1 MLKDIAPKRF
11 FISLALISLFV
22 FWTLTNLEFA
32 SQLFLQTQSRI
43 SNSLG
48 WMVILAANGFL
59 LFTIYLAF
67 SRFGHI
73 KIGGQEAVPEFSYLS
88 WTAMLFSAGL
98 GIGLLF
104 YGVAEPIIHLGSFPT
119 GAGEDS
125 LAAKANRSMNFTF
138 LHWGLHGW
146 SVYAVVGLCFGIS
159 AYNLK
164 KPFRV
169 SAMIDSRFTSNSI
182 GRISIDVLA
191 ILATIFG
198 IATSLGL
205 GATQISSGLEYLN
218 LMQPSFT
225 NTILIITVITV
236 LGLISVMLGLNSGIK
251 RLSEI
256 NIALCI
262 VLLLAVFILGP
273 TSFILNGIIQNIG
286 SYAKNFIT
294 LATWTEAYSETSWQ
308 NDWTLFYY
316 SWWFA
321 WSPFVGL
328 FIARVS
334 FGRSIKE
341 FILGVVLIPSLMVF
355 VWMGTFGN
363 AAIYQELF
371 TGVNLSEA
379 INQDISIA
387 LFSFLEQFPFS
398 KGLMGLSI
406 IIILTFFVTSSD
418 SGALVSSMLSSSS
431 DSDFESDPPMLAR
444 IVWAV
449 SLGILAAAL
458 LAGGGLSALQ
468 TSVLVTGAPFAIII
482 AIAAKNLL
490 SRLKELNKH

>member
-1 MLKDIAPKRF
+1 MLNNIALKRF
-11 FISLALISLFV
+11 FISLTLIAVFV
-22 FWTLTNLEFA
+22 YWTLSNLDFA
-32 SQLFLQTQSRI
+32 SELFQQIQSTI

-48 WMVILAANGFL
+48 WLIILAANCFVV
-59 LFTIYLAF
+59 FSAYLAF

-73 KIGGQEAVPEFSYLS
+73 KIGGQLAEPEFSNAS

-104 YGVAEPIIHLGSFPT
+104 YGVAEPIFHLGSIPM
-119 GAGEDS
+119 GGLESS
-125 LAAKANRSMNFTF
+125 LADKANRSMNFTF
-138 LHWGLHGW
+138 LHCGIHGW
-146 SVYAVVGLCFGIS
+146 SVYAVVGLCSGIS

-169 SAMIDSRFTSNSI
+169 SAMIDSRFTSNSF

-205 GATQISSGLEYLN
+205 GATQISSGLDYLN
-218 LMQPSFT
+218 VIDQTFT
-225 NTILIITVITV
+225 SKILIIVLITI
-236 LGLISVMLGLNSGIK
+236 LGLISVMLGLNTGIK
-251 RLSEI
+251 KLSEI
-256 NIALCI
+256 NIFLCV
-262 VLLLAVFILGP
+262 VLVLAVFILGP
-273 TSFILNGIIQNIG
+273 SSFILNGIIQNIG
-286 SYAKNFIT
+286 SYFQNLIS
-294 LATWTEAYSETSWQ
+294 LATWTEAYSLTAWQ

-316 SWWFA
+316 TWWFA

-334 FGRSIKE
+334 YGRSIKE
-341 FILGVVLIPSLMVF
+341 FIIGVVLIPSFMVF
-355 VWMGTFGN
+355 IWMGTFGN

-371 TGVNLSEA
+371 TDINLSDA
-379 INQDISIA
+379 INNDISIA

-398 KGLMGLSI
+398 EILMGLSI
-406 IIILTFFVTSSD
+406 FIILTFFVTSSD
-418 SGALVSSMLSSSS
+418 SGALVSAMLSSSS
-431 DSDFESDPPMLAR
+431 DSDFEKDPPMLAR
-444 IVWAV
+444 VVWAI
-449 SLGILAAAL
+449 SLGILAVAL

-490 SRLKELNKH
+490 SRLENLK

>member
-1 MLKDIAPKRF
+1 MLNNIAVKRF
-11 FISLALISLFV
+11 FISLTLIAIFV
-22 FWTLTNLEFA
+22 YWTLSNLDFA
-32 SQLFLQTQSRI
+32 SQLFQQIQSQI

-48 WMVILAANGFL
+48 WLIIFAANCFVV
-59 LFTIYLAF
+59 FSAYLVF
-67 SRFGHI
+67 SRYRHI
-73 KIGGQEAVPEFSYLS
+73 KIGGQLAEPEFSYAS

-104 YGVAEPIIHLGSFPT
+104 YGVAEPIFHLSSIPMS
-119 GAGEDS
+119 GAESSIAD
-125 LAAKANRSMNFTF
+125 KANRSMNFTF
-138 LHWGLHGW
+138 LHWGIHGW

-159 AYNLK
+159 SYNLK

-169 SAMIDSRFTSNSI
+169 SAMIDSRFTSHSF

-205 GATQISSGLEYLN
+205 GATQISSGLDYLN
-218 LMQPSFT
+218 VIDQTFT
-225 NTILIITVITV
+225 SKILIIIVITI

-256 NIALCI
+256 NILLCMALI
-262 VLLLAVFILGP
+262 LAVFIFGP
-273 TSFILNGIIQNIG
+273 SSFILNGIIQNVG
-286 SYAKNFIT
+286 SYFQNFIS
-294 LATWTEAYSETSWQ
+294 LATWTEAYSSTSWQ

-316 SWWFA
+316 TWWFA

-334 FGRSIKE
+334 YGRSIKE
-341 FILGVVLIPSLMVF
+341 FILGVVLVPSLMVF
-355 VWMGTFGN
+355 IWMGTFGN

-371 TGVNLSEA
+371 TDINLSEA
-379 INQDISIA
+379 INLDISIA

-398 KGLMGLSI
+398 KILMGLSI

-418 SGALVSSMLSSSS
+418 SGALVSAMLSSSS
-431 DSDFESDPPMLAR
+431 DTDFDEDPPMLAR
-444 IVWAV
+444 IVWAI
-449 SLGILAAAL
+449 SLGILAVAL

-482 AIAAKNLL
+482 AVAAKNLL
-490 SRLKELNKH
+490 ARLENLK

>member
-1 MLKDIAPKRF
+1 MLNNIAVKRF
-11 FISLALISLFV
+11 FISLTLIAIFV
-22 FWTLTNLEFA
+22 YWTLSNLDFA
-32 SQLFLQTQSRI
+32 SQLFQQIQSQI

-48 WMVILAANGFL
+48 WLIIFAANCFVV
-59 LFTIYLAF
+59 FSAYLVF
-67 SRFGHI
+67 SRYRHI
-73 KIGGQEAVPEFSYLS
+73 KIGGQLAEPEFSYAS

-104 YGVAEPIIHLGSFPT
+104 YGVAEPIFHLSSIPMS
-119 GAGEDS
+119 GAESSIAD
-125 LAAKANRSMNFTF
+125 KANRSMNFTF
-138 LHWGLHGW
+138 LHWGIHGW

-159 AYNLK
+159 SYNLK

-169 SAMIDSRFTSNSI
+169 SAMIDSRFTSHSF

-205 GATQISSGLEYLN
+205 GATQISSGLDYLN
-218 LMQPSFT
+218 VIDQTFT
-225 NTILIITVITV
+225 SKILIIIVITI

-256 NIALCI
+256 NILLCMALI
-262 VLLLAVFILGP
+262 LAVFIFGP
-273 TSFILNGIIQNIG
+273 SSFILNGIIQNVG
-286 SYAKNFIT
+286 SYFQNFIS
-294 LATWTEAYSETSWQ
+294 LATWTEAYSSTSWQ

-316 SWWFA
+316 TWWFA

-334 FGRSIKE
+334 YGRSIKE
-341 FILGVVLIPSLMVF
+341 FILGVVLVPSLMVF
-355 VWMGTFGN
+355 IWMGTFGN

-371 TGVNLSEA
+371 TDINLSEA

-398 KGLMGLSI
+398 KILMGLSI

-418 SGALVSSMLSSSS
+418 SGALVSAMLSSSS
-431 DSDFESDPPMLAR
+431 DTDFDEDPPMLAR
-444 IVWAV
+444 IVWAI
-449 SLGILAAAL
+449 SLGILAVAL

-490 SRLKELNKH
+490 ARLENLK

>member
-1 MLKDIAPKRF
+1 MLNNIAVKRF
-11 FISLALISLFV
+11 FISLTLIAIFV
-22 FWTLTNLEFA
+22 YWTLSNLDFA
-32 SQLFLQTQSRI
+32 SQLFQQIQSQT

-48 WMVILAANGFL
+48 WLIIFAANCFVV
-59 LFTIYLAF
+59 FSAYLVF
-67 SRFGHI
+67 SRFRHI
-73 KIGGQEAVPEFSYLS
+73 KIGGQLAEPEFSYAS

-104 YGVAEPIIHLGSFPT
+104 YGVAEPIFHLSSIPMS
-119 GAGEDS
+119 GAESSIAD
-125 LAAKANRSMNFTF
+125 KANRSMNFTF
-138 LHWGLHGW
+138 LHWGIHGW

-159 AYNLK
+159 SYNLK

-169 SAMIDSRFTSNSI
+169 SAMIDSRFTSHSF

-205 GATQISSGLEYLN
+205 GATQISSGLDYLN
-218 LMQPSFT
+218 VIDQTFT
-225 NTILIITVITV
+225 SKILIIVVITI

-256 NIALCI
+256 NILLCMALI
-262 VLLLAVFILGP
+262 LAVFIFGP
-273 TSFILNGIIQNIG
+273 SSFILNGFIQNVG
-286 SYAKNFIT
+286 SYFQNFIS
-294 LATWTEAYSETSWQ
+294 LATWTEAYSSTSWQ

-316 SWWFA
+316 TWWFA

-334 FGRSIKE
+334 YGRSIKE
-341 FILGVVLIPSLMVF
+341 FILGVVLVPSLMVF
-355 VWMGTFGN
+355 IWMGTFGN

-371 TGVNLSEA
+371 TDINLSEA
-379 INQDISIA
+379 INLDISIA

-398 KGLMGLSI
+398 KILMGLSI

-418 SGALVSSMLSSSS
+418 SGALVSAMLSSSS
-431 DSDFESDPPMLAR
+431 DTDFDEDPPMLAR
-444 IVWAV
+444 IVWAI
-449 SLGILAAAL
+449 SLGILAVAL

-490 SRLKELNKH
+490 ARLENLK

>member
-1 MLKDIAPKRF
+1 MLNNIAPKRF
-11 FISLALISLFV
+11 FISLALITVFV
-22 FWTLTNLEFA
+22 FWTLANLEFA
-32 SQLFLQTQSRI
+32 SQLFIRLQADI

-48 WMVILAANGFL
+48 WLIILATNGFV
-59 LFTIYLAF
+59 LFVIYLAF

-73 KIGGQEAVPEFSYLS
+73 KIGGHDAQPEFSNAS
-88 WTAMLFSAGL
+88 WIAMLFSAGL

-104 YGVAEPIIHLGSFPT
+104 YGVAEPIIHLNSLPMG
-119 GAGEDS
+119 GGESS
-125 LAAKANRSMNFTF
+125 LAEKASRSMNFTF

-146 SVYAVVGLCFGIS
+146 SIYAIVGLCFGIS

-169 SAMIDSRFTSNSI
+169 SAMIDSRLTSHSI

-205 GATQISSGLEYLN
+205 GASQISSGLDYLN
-218 LMQPSFT
+218 VIDPSFT
-225 NTILIITVITV
+225 NKVLIIVVITI
-236 LGLISVMLGLNSGIK
+236 LGLISVTLGLNTGIK
-251 RLSEI
+251 KLSEI
-256 NIALCI
+256 NIFLCI
-262 VLLLAVFILGP
+262 AILMAVFILGP
-273 TSFILNGIIQNIG
+273 SSFILNGIIQNIG
-286 SYAKNFIT
+286 SYVYNFVS
-294 LATWTEAYSETSWQ
+294 LATWTEAYFNTTWQ

-334 FGRSIKE
+334 YGRSIKE
-341 FILGVVLIPSLMVF
+341 FILGVVLVPSLMVF
-355 VWMGTFGN
+355 IWMGTFGN

-371 TGVNLSEA
+371 TEINLSDA

-398 KGLMGLSI
+398 KVLMGLSI
-406 IIILTFFVTSSD
+406 IIILTFFVTSAD
-418 SGALVSSMLSSSS
+418 SGALVVSMLSTSS
-431 DSDFESDPPMLAR
+431 DSNFDEDPPMLAR
-444 IVWAV
+444 IVWAI
-449 SLGILAAAL
+449 SLGILAVAL

-490 SRLKELNKH
+490 SRLKTLK

>member
-1 MLKDIAPKRF
+1 MLSNIALKRF
-11 FISLALISLFV
+11 FISLAAIGLFV
-22 FWTLTNLEFA
+22 SWILGNLEFA
-32 SQLFLQTQSRI
+32 SQLFLQMQNII

-48 WMVILAANGFL
+48 WLIILAANGFL
-59 LFTIYLAF
+59 IFAAYLAF

-73 KIGGQEAVPEFSYLS
+73 KIGGHLAQPEFSYAS

-104 YGVAEPIIHLGSFPT
+104 YGVAEPIIHL
-119 GAGEDS
+119 DS
-125 LAAKANRSMNFTF
+125 IPMGGVESNLADKANRSMNFTF

-169 SAMIDSRFTSNSI
+169 SAMIDNRLTNHAV

-205 GATQISSGLEYLN
+205 GATQISSGLDYLN
-218 LMQPSFT
+218 LIDKTFT
-225 NTILIITVITV
+225 STILIIIVITI
-236 LGLISVMLGLNSGIK
+236 LGLISVVLGLNTGIK

-256 NIALCI
+256 NIIFCI
-262 VLLLAVFILGP
+262 LLISAVFILGP
-273 TSFILNGIIQNIG
+273 SSFILNGIIQNIG
-286 SYAKNFIT
+286 SYAQNFIS
-294 LATWTEAYSETSWQ
+294 LATWTEAYSTTSWQ
-308 NDWTLFYY
+308 NSWTLFYY
-316 SWWFA
+316 TWWFA

-328 FIARVS
+328 FIARIS
-334 FGRSIKE
+334 YGRSIKE
-341 FILGVVLIPSLMVF
+341 FIFGVVLVPSLMVF
-355 VWMGTFGN
+355 LWMGTFGN

-371 TGVNLSEA
+371 TEINLSEA

-398 KGLMGLSI
+398 KILMGLSI

-418 SGALVSSMLSSSS
+418 SGALVSAMLSSSS
-431 DSDFESDPPMLAR
+431 DSNFDEDPPMLAR
-444 IVWAV
+444 VVWAI
-449 SLGILAAAL
+449 SLGILAVAL

-490 SRLKELNKH
+490 NRLESLK